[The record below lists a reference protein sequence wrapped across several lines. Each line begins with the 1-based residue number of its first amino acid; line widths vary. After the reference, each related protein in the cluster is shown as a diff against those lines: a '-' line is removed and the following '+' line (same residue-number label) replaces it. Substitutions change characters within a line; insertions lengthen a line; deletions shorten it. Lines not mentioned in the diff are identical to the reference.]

1 MTPSAAPRPAVAPL
15 AVDPEV
21 LAAVAQ
27 GRHHDPHTVLG
38 AHPHPDGAAV
48 TYRVLRPLARTVTVV
63 RAGDGQRVELTHEHD
78 GVFAGVAPTPR
89 VAGAAAGDY
98 RVEVAYETEDGTTG
112 PVQEQDDAY
121 RHLPTLGELDLH
133 LIGEGRHERLW
144 EVLGARVVRTSADEA
159 VGTAF
164 AVWAP
169 NARAVRVVG
178 DHNGWDGRTHAMRS
192 LGSSG
197 VWELLAPGV
206 GHGDRYKFEILG
218 RDGLWRQK
226 ADPMARW
233 TEVPPATASRVL
245 ESDYAFG
252 DRTWMERRRLT
263 DPHERPLSIYEV
275 HLGSWRPG
283 LDYREL
289 AEQQGSQVR
298 AEAEKYAKERKANA
312 DEEGTRIVDRSQE
325 RASHVLAAAE
335 KDAVAK
341 REEAQALFEETRAKA
356 AQAAAEFETNLAKRR
371 DQAERDLAK
380 RQAAAEKRL
389 SEIESR
395 AEQLR
400 LEAEKLRADAERRS
414 RQTIETAQRQAD
426 DILADARAKADRQRA
441 ESERELNALTHRR
454 DSINA
459 QLTNV
464 REMLATLTGAAVAA
478 GVAGTGSDEDDS
490 FSGGSSVPSPRG

>member
-144 EVLGARVVRTSADEA
+144 EVLGARVVRTSAGEA

-252 DRTWMERRRLT
+252 DRTWMERRRVT

-289 AEQQGSQVR
+289 AEQLVEYVQWLGFTHVEFLPV
-298 AEAEKYAKERKANA
+298 AE
-312 DEEGTRIVDRSQE
+312 
-325 RASHVLAAAE
+325 HP
-335 KDAVAK
+335 
-341 REEAQALFEETRAKA
+341 F
-356 AQAAAEFETNLAKRR
+356 
-371 DQAERDLAK
+371 
-380 RQAAAEKRL
+380 
-389 SEIESR
+389 
-395 AEQLR
+395 
-400 LEAEKLRADAERRS
+400 
-414 RQTIETAQRQAD
+414 
-426 DILADARAKADRQRA
+426 
-441 ESERELNALTHRR
+441 
-454 DSINA
+454 
-459 QLTNV
+459 
-464 REMLATLTGAAVAA
+464 
-478 GVAGTGSDEDDS
+478 
-490 FSGGSSVPSPRG
+490 GGSWG

>member
-1 MTPSAAPRPAVAPL
+1 MSDILSPYGFDIVRRGYERQQ
-15 AVDPEV
+15 VD
-21 LAAVAQ
+21 
-27 GRHHDPHTVLG
+27 
-38 AHPHPDGAAV
+38 
-48 TYRVLRPLARTVTVV
+48 
-63 RAGDGQRVELTHEHD
+63 EHIAKLISERD
-78 GVFAGVAPTPR
+78 
-89 VAGAAAGDY
+89 AAGG
-98 RVEVAYETEDGTTG
+98 RISSLEKRIEE
-112 PVQEQDDAY
+112 
-121 RHLPTLGELDLH
+121 LH
-133 LIGEGRHERLW
+133 LETQNAQAQLDDKEPSYAG
-144 EVLGARVVRTSADEA
+144 LGARVEKILRLAEEEA
-159 VGTAF
+159 KDLREE
-164 AVWAP
+164 
-169 NARAVRVVG
+169 AR
-178 DHNGWDGRTHAMRS
+178 
-192 LGSSG
+192 
-197 VWELLAPGV
+197 LAAEQ
-206 GHGDRYKFEILG
+206 H
-218 RDGLWRQK
+218 
-226 ADPMARW
+226 
-233 TEVPPATASRVL
+233 
-245 ESDYAFG
+245 
-252 DRTWMERRRLT
+252 
-263 DPHERPLSIYEV
+263 
-275 HLGSWRPG
+275 
-283 LDYREL
+283 REL

-298 AEAEKYAKERKANA
+298 AEAEKYAKERKAKA